1 MGIASSTELDR
12 SFEAEIGKDPI
23 LKRKWVLTLSDSTL
37 QGNDLDESQVF
48 GQLGISDFGEPHPTF
63 QSLGLRKIQILER
76 YEGSPY
82 HVLVVA
88 DYGLVTAN
96 EKLAPTSRSAEWTF
110 ESQPSEVAALFYYDA
125 QGTKKPLTNSAF
137 DYFSGLTTEESLVRA
152 KMRKNYQQFP
162 SNQMAA
168 TNKLNEDP
176 YFGGAQYAWK
186 CAGVNASYTI
196 ERHNG
201 TVYEYWSAEV
211 ELLYRESTW
220 VLQLPDIGWNYISGN
235 QKRRAMVFDYEN
247 GEWVASANPVALSGG
262 AINLNGQPDI
272 LQRRVHQ
279 TASFFGLFGN
289 PPT

>member
-1 MGIASSTELDR
+1 MGIESSTEIDR
-12 SFEAEIGKDPI
+12 SFEAELGKDPI

-37 QGNDLDESQVF
+37 QGNGLNESDVF
-48 GQLGISDFGEPHPTF
+48 GQLGISSFGEPHPSF
-63 QSLGLRKIQILER
+63 QTLGLRKIQITER
-76 YEGSPY
+76 HEGSPY

-96 EKLAPTSRSAEWTF
+96 EKLQPTSRSAEWTF
-110 ESQPSEVAALFYYDA
+110 ESQPSEVAALFYYDG

-152 KMRKNYQQFP
+152 KMRKNYQDFP

-168 TNKLNEDP
+168 TNKLNEDQ
-176 YFGGAQYAWK
+176 YFGGAQYTWK
-186 CAGVNASYTI
+186 CSGVNAAYTI

-201 TVYEYWSAEV
+201 TVYEYWAAEV
-211 ELLYRESTW
+211 ELLYRQSTW

-279 TASFFGLFGN
+279 ATNFSGLFGI